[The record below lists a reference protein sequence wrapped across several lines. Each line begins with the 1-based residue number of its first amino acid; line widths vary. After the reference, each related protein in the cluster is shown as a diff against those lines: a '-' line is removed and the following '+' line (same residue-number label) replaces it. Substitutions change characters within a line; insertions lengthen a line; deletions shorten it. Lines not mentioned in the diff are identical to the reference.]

1 MKIPYSLTLASIT
14 LLLLVPFAHAADP
27 GETVYAFLRI
37 GSDARSEAMGGAM
50 TAVADQVGGVVYNP
64 ATLAHASPRTV
75 MASYVNW
82 VTDIQAGALAASW
95 AVGAQ
100 GRAGVSAQYLDY
112 GSFDPRDAQGNPG
125 EDFSAS
131 DLALALTWSSRAGK
145 SFAYGITGRFISESI
160 DDENSSAFAADL
172 GATYRLADNRTQA
185 GVAVRNLGVQTKSIE
200 GGDKEDLPMVI
211 AAGISHNLQEA
222 PILFAAE
229 LLKPKD
235 DDIGGAFGVEVAAL
249 KQLFVRAGYNTLTA
263 KIETGS
269 DSDNLAGIS
278 LGAGF
283 VTDRLT
289 IDYAFATYSE
299 LGDAHRF
306 TIGSRF

>member
-1 MKIPYSLTLASIT
+1 MKTFKMFTRALVLLA
-14 LLLLVPFAHAADP
+14 LGAVPANAADP

-37 GSDARSEAMGGAM
+37 GTDARSEAMGGAM
-50 TAVADQVGGVVYNP
+50 TAVADQVGGVGYNP
-64 ATLAHASPRTV
+64 ATLAHVAPRSV

-82 VTDIQAGALAASW
+82 VSDIQAGGLSAAW
-95 AVGAQ
+95 GVGSQ
-100 GRAGVSAQYLDY
+100 GRIGVSAQYLDL

-125 EDFSAS
+125 DDFSAS
-131 DLALALTWSSRAGK
+131 DLALALTWASRAGRG
-145 SFAYGITGRFISESI
+145 FAYGITGKFISESI
-160 DDENSSAFAADL
+160 ADETSSAFAAEL

-185 GVAVRNLGVQTKSIE
+185 GLAVRNLGAQTKAIE
-200 GGDKEDLPMVI
+200 GGDKEDLPMVV
-211 AAGISHNLQEA
+211 AAGLSHHLQGA
-222 PILFAAE
+222 PVLFSAE
-229 LLKPKD
+229 IIKPKD
-235 DDIGGAFGVEVAAL
+235 DDFGGAFGVEVAAL
-249 KQLFVRAGYNTLTA
+249 RQVSVRAGYNTLTA

-269 DSDNLAGIS
+269 DSDNFAGLG